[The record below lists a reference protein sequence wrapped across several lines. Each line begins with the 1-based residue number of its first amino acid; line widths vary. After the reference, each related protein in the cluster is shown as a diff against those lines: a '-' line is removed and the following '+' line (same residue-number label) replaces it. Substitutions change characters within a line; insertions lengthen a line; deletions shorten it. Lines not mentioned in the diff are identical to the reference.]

1 MLRSLFL
8 SQSRDLKFQISGE
21 DIVMD
26 SIVVKPGLASG
37 KSSIPLTNLGLLL
50 NLSVTGLLEIQP
62 NILGGGRT

>member
-50 NLSVTGLLEIQP
+50 NLSVTGVLEIQP